1 MDEKLYI
8 QDIINLLAE
17 KQGMKGAEAEAF
29 VKAVF
34 DIIKEALETDKIV
47 KIKGLGTFKLTEVDS
62 RESINVNTG
71 ERIRIESHTKISFV
85 PDTLMRDLINKPF
98 SHFETVVLNEGVVF
112 EDTVTEE
119 DEEMPEEDAEEP
131 QQEESF
137 ETKEIYSGDT
147 SVEEPVEQKLSKKML
162 MDEVDSVAE
171 ITQPNETVHQQA
183 SNKTE
188 ISDNIPEA
196 TAPDGDVNEDSN
208 DADENTGEESVSV
221 ADDPLAVDSS
231 VETESS
237 EEQVEITKPE
247 EGENENKT
255 SNSRQT
261 LLYGLGIV
269 LVSILLGCGVVYFIY
284 PDVFNSGSGTVKT
297 TINFAQDEPV
307 TVVVDSLEAKDTIVV
322 ATTVKETPV
331 PMIDTTKTVITG
343 VRKGSNSVIAD
354 STSYVIVGTMTT
366 YKLGAGETLTMVSKR
381 FYETKD
387 LWPYLVM
394 HNRHIIKN
402 PNRVPSGTT
411 IRIPALRDKGYHQ

>member
-1 MDEKLYI
+1 
-8 QDIINLLAE
+8 
-17 KQGMKGAEAEAF
+17 
-29 VKAVF
+29 
-34 DIIKEALETDKIV
+34 
-47 KIKGLGTFKLTEVDS
+47 
-62 RESINVNTG
+62 
-71 ERIRIESHTKISFV
+71 
-85 PDTLMRDLINKPF
+85 MRDLINKPF

-119 DEEMPEEDAEEP
+119 DEEMSEEDAEES

-171 ITQPNETVHQQA
+171 ITQPNETVHQQI

-188 ISDNIPEA
+188 ISDNILEA
-196 TAPDGDVNEDSN
+196 TAPDGAVNEDSN
-208 DADENTGEESVSV
+208 DADEDTGEENVSI

-231 VETESS
+231 VETESG
-237 EEQVEITKPE
+237 EEQMEITKPE

-297 TINFAQDEPV
+297 TINFAQD
-307 TVVVDSLEAKDTIVV
+307 
-322 ATTVKETPV
+322 
-331 PMIDTTKTVITG
+331 
-343 VRKGSNSVIAD
+343 
-354 STSYVIVGTMTT
+354 
-366 YKLGAGETLTMVSKR
+366 
-381 FYETKD
+381 D
-387 LWPYLVM
+387 L
-394 HNRHIIKN
+394 
-402 PNRVPSGTT
+402 
-411 IRIPALRDKGYHQ
+411 